1 MDFPIQK
8 AAAYGDTDEIIRLL
22 QAGANINEPDENGNM
37 ALHNAAWN
45 GHVETVQVLLNHGA
59 DVNAVRQAASTN
71 AWTPLHFT
79 AENDQFEC
87 ARLLLDAGA
96 SINAKDQFGQTPLF
110 LALDEMVS
118 PNVAK
123 LLIERGANLEN
134 ALEIAENYVD
144 MDGGLDVVEMLRQ
157 REAS

>member
-1 MDFPIQK
+1 MDFSIQK
-8 AAAYGDTDEIIRLL
+8 AATYGDTDEITRLL

-45 GHVETVQVLLNHGA
+45 GHVETVRFLLNHGA

-79 AENDQFEC
+79 AENDQLEC
-87 ARLLLDAGA
+87 ARLLVDAGA
-96 SINAKDQFGQTPLF
+96 NINATDQFGQTPLF

-123 LLIERGANLEN
+123 LLIERGADLEN
-134 ALEIAENYVD
+134 ALKIAESYVD
-144 MDGGLDVVEMLRQ
+144 VDGGLDVVEMLRQ
-157 REAS
+157 REES